1 MTPAEIRWRA
11 ERLQHLLATEEMERF
26 EAMAQVRQE
35 AKYRPWDQSQMIAAS
50 ALQTSALGQSEWKS

>member
-11 ERLQHLLATEEMERF
+11 ERMQHLLATEEMERF

-35 AKYRPWDQSQMIAAS
+35 AKARPWEQSKIIAAS
-50 ALQTSALGQSEWKS
+50 TVSAIA

>member
-35 AKYRPWDQSQMIAAS
+35 AKYRPWDQSKMIAAS
-50 ALQTSALGQSEWKS
+50 ALQTSA